1 MTTISTEE
9 KWSEEELRSIREAL
23 RDMAASL
30 RAELAGVDAEM
41 AAVLDDQCNDNVDWA
56 GKQAALIS
64 DTFRAD
70 NTRAVLDQTERVI
83 ERLDAGLYGIC
94 EQCSGPI
101 TRARMQT
108 FPRATCCMA
117 CLS

>member
-9 KWSEEELRSIREAL
+9 SWSAEELRSIREGLAE
-23 RDMAASL
+23 MAATL
-30 RAELAGVDAEM
+30 RTELAGVDADM
-41 AAVLDDQCNDNVDWA
+41 AAVLYDQCNDDIDWA
-56 GKQAALIS
+56 DKQAGLIS

-83 ERLDAGLYGIC
+83 ERLDAGLYGVC
-94 EQCSGPI
+94 EQCSGPN
-101 TRARMQT
+101 TRARMQAY
-108 FPRATCCMA
+108 PRATCCMA